1 MSDRITLNSLL
12 REIDRVEADQT
23 RHEAECALRY
33 KELTNAIDELKS
45 VQNQTFKL
53 GVGLL
58 ISVIGWLAVQ
68 FWNDVSVGIDQ
79 AQAAEVK
86 RDAREG

>member
-1 MSDRITLNSLL
+1 MSERPTLNSLL

-33 KELTNAIDELKS
+33 KELTGAIVDLRDSQKQTHRLAVGILLS
-45 VQNQTFKL
+45 V
-53 GVGLL
+53 V
-58 ISVIGWLAVQ
+58 GWLAVQ
-68 FWNDVSVGIDQ
+68 LWNDANMRIDQ

-86 RDAREG
+86 RDR

>member
-1 MSDRITLNSLL
+1 MSERPTLNSLL

-33 KELTNAIDELKS
+33 RELTGAIGELKEAQKQ
-45 VQNQTFKL
+45 VFRL

-58 ISVIGWLAVQ
+58 ISVVGWLAVQ
-68 FWNDVSVGIDQ
+68 LWNDVNVTIDQ

-86 RDAREG
+86 SDARP